1 MKKPTA
7 VDLPNYGV
15 LECELEDKDIDYLWK
30 LVHKY
35 ARGAKWEGNRLLSID
50 NIDDKQFFISDDE
63 GLFQNEVLMPAAQS
77 YFETYGTPFK
87 LKSTHYHLPTFSRFW
102 CRVSQDGDYQSIHD
116 HQGIFTFVV
125 WLKIPFEGE
134 DERQVQA
141 GFRPEAS
148 DFVLCYP
155 DTCGQYQK
163 RNWVL
168 GKGAEGKMLFFPS
181 DINHIVYP
189 HYTTT
194 EYRVALAGDIVFDS
208 LAPTEPI
215 NPDRSGG
222 MQQSTG

>member
-1 MKKPTA
+1 
-7 VDLPNYGV
+7 
-15 LECELEDKDIDYLWK
+15 
-30 LVHKY
+30 
-35 ARGAKWEGNRLLSID
+35 
-50 NIDDKQFFISDDE
+50 
-63 GLFQNEVLMPAAQS
+63 MPATQS

>member
-1 MKKPTA
+1 MKKPKA

-50 NIDDKQFFISDDE
+50 NIADKQFFISDDE

-102 CRVSQDGDYQSIHD
+102 CRVSKDGDYQSIHD

-134 DERQVQA
+134 KERQVQA

-194 EYRVALAGDIVFDS
+194 EYRIALAGDVALNSMALGSI
-208 LAPTEPI
+208 I
-215 NPDRSGG
+215 NPVEDKKRIL
-222 MQQSTG
+222 

>member
-1 MKKPTA
+1 MKQPKV

-15 LECELEDKDIDYLWK
+15 LECELEDSEVDYLWK

-35 ARGAKWEGNRLLSID
+35 SKGCTWDGNRLLSIE
-50 NIDDKQFFISDDE
+50 NIDNKQFSLTDDE
-63 GLFQNEVLMPAAQS
+63 GIFQNQVLMPLAQS

-102 CRVSQDGDYQSIHD
+102 CRVSKDGDYQSIHD
-116 HQGIFTFVV
+116 HQGIFSFVI
-125 WLKIPFEGE
+125 WLKIPFDGE
-134 DERQVQA
+134 EERAVQP
-141 GFRPEAS
+141 GFRPEAG

-155 DTCGQYQK
+155 DTCGQIQK

-168 GKGAEGKMLFFPS
+168 GKNAEGKMLFFPS

-189 HYTTT
+189 HYTST

-208 LAPTEPI
+208 MSPTQPI
-215 NPDRSGG
+215 NPDRELDPSNR
-222 MQQSTG
+222 

>member
-1 MKKPTA
+1 MKKPKA

-15 LECELEDKDIDYLWK
+15 LECQLEEKDINNLWK

-35 ARGAKWEGNRLLSID
+35 APNAKWEGNRLLEIGQD
-50 NIDDKQFFISDDE
+50 NKQFPLHDDE
-63 GLFQNEVLMPAAQS
+63 GLFQNEVLMPATQS
-77 YFETYGTPFK
+77 YFESYGTPFK

-134 DERQVQA
+134 DERHVQA

>member
-1 MKKPTA
+1 MKQPKV

-15 LECELEDKDIDYLWK
+15 LECELEDKEIDYLWK

-35 ARGAKWEGNRLLSID
+35 SRGAKWEGNRLLSVD
-50 NIDDKQFFISDDE
+50 NIADKQFFVIDDE
-63 GLFQNEVLMPAAQS
+63 GIFQNNVLMPMAQT
-77 YFETYGTPFK
+77 YFEKYGTPFK
-87 LKSTHYHLPTFSRFW
+87 LKSTHYHLPRFSRFW

-125 WLKIPFEGE
+125 WLSIPFEGE
-134 DERQVQA
+134 DERTVQA

-148 DFVLCYP
+148 DFVLVYP
-155 DTCGQYQK
+155 DTCGQLQK
-163 RNWVL
+163 RNFVL

-194 EYRVALAGDIVFDS
+194 EYRVALAGDITFDS
-208 LAPTEPI
+208 MSPTEPI
-215 NPDRSGG
+215 NPSGPTYDPVSG
-222 MQQSTG
+222 

>member
-1 MKKPTA
+1 MKQPKV

-15 LECELEDKDIDYLWK
+15 LECELEDKEIDYLWK

-35 ARGAKWEGNRLLSID
+35 SRGAKWEGNRLLSVD
-50 NIDDKQFFISDDE
+50 NIADKQFFVIDDE
-63 GLFQNEVLMPAAQS
+63 GIFQNNVLMPMAQT
-77 YFETYGTPFK
+77 YFEKYGTPFK
-87 LKSTHYHLPTFSRFW
+87 LKSTHYHLPRFSRFW

-125 WLKIPFEGE
+125 WLSIPFEGE
-134 DERQVQA
+134 DERQIQS

-148 DFVLCYP
+148 DFVLVYP
-155 DTCGQYQK
+155 DTCGQLQK
-163 RNWVL
+163 RNFVL

-194 EYRVALAGDIVFDS
+194 EYRVALAGDITFDS
-208 LAPTEPI
+208 MSPTEPI
-215 NPDRSGG
+215 NPSGPTYDPVSG
-222 MQQSTG
+222 